1 MQTLQKYALNY
12 LASGLATVAGT
23 SLPAVVAKIVELTK
37 NTELT
42 GTQKRAEVE
51 AMVIQGAVGFM
62 KIVGQ
67 LAVMLALAW
76 AANNGKISFNSD
88 GTLISGA
95 SE

>member
-12 LASGLATVAGT
+12 LASGLATFAGT
-23 SLPAVVAKIVELTK
+23 SLPIVVAKIVALTK

-67 LAVMLALAW
+67 LVVTLALAW
-76 AANNGKISFNSD
+76 AANSGNIEFDANGNIVS
-88 GTLISGA
+88 A
-95 SE
+95 A